1 VEADK
6 ALEGGINLILA
17 WHASYKS
24 FDLRRALDIY
34 FKTLKNTTDLAAV
47 GQLAAERRL
56 PSNGRLP
63 YGWTRHQ
70 LVCESLVRVLRPTGA
85 ELARQVEIT
94 AQIVDEL
101 LEEERAHGR

>member
-1 VEADK
+1 MEADK

-34 FKTLKNTTDLAAV
+34 FRTLKNTTDLA
-47 GQLAAERRL
+47 
-56 PSNGRLP
+56 
-63 YGWTRHQ
+63 
-70 LVCESLVRVLRPTGA
+70 RVLRPTGE

-101 LEEERAHGR
+101 LEEEGAHGR